1 MTEIQALLLLKA
13 SLESAN
19 LHGVEAMLDDDCEYV
34 STGRGIIAR
43 NKREARILNG
53 HG

>member
-34 STGRGIIAR
+34 S
-43 NKREARILNG
+43 
-53 HG
+53 

>member
-19 LHGVEAMLDDDCEYV
+19 LHGVEAMLDV
-34 STGRGIIAR
+34 IANMFLR
-43 NKREARILNG
+43 AEALLLVINVKA
-53 HG
+53 